1 MASNPYVN
9 RVDYVAGGVTH
20 TLIDITSDTVT
31 PSTLLQGYT
40 AHDASGAAIVGTATG
55 GGTGGVTQD
64 QDGYLVLDDSGD
76 GGGGGSSYTL
86 IGTDEVIANTTS
98 TTAAKITTIRFGNE
112 LYTADTFIYVKIR
125 DKAGKRSGYFYG
137 SDTFYLNVYAAKK
150 ASSSLTS
157 VAPIILYSFD
167 SNGNIKMSPTANNSV
182 YNDATSAYGVYA
194 QALTASYGINIYQ
207 KYNTNSGTID
217 GTYTVEVYF
226 LKWPDNASPITSVGE

>member
-1 MASNPYVN
+1 MPNQYKNKVVFN
-9 RVDYVAGGVTH
+9 GT
-20 TLIDITSDTVT
+20 TLIDLTADTVT
-31 PSTLLQGYT
+31 PSTLMQGYT
-40 AHDASGAAIVGTATG
+40 AHDKSGALITG
-55 GGTGGVTQD
+55 IASATGGVTQD

-76 GGGGGSSYTL
+76 GGGGVSSYTL
-86 IGTDEVIANTTS
+86 IGTEEVTANTTS
-98 TTAAKITTIRFGNE
+98 TTAAKITTIQFDSE
-112 LYTADTFIYVKIR
+112 LYTADAFIYVKIR

-167 SNGNIKMSPTANNSV
+167 SNGNIKMSPTTNNSM
-182 YNDATSAYGVYA
+182 YNNASSAYGVYA

-207 KYNTNSGTID
+207 KYSSTSGTIN
-217 GTYTVEVYF
+217 GTYKVEVYF

>member
-1 MASNPYVN
+1 MANEYINHLVIN
-9 RVDYVAGGVTH
+9 GVTK
-20 TLIDITSDTVT
+20 LDLRSDTVDAAH
-31 PSTLLQGYT
+31 LLSGYT
-40 AHDASGAAIVGTATG
+40 AHDKSGALITGTASA
-55 GGTGGVTQD
+55 TGGVTQD

-86 IGTDEVIANTTS
+86 IGTDEVTANTTS
-98 TTAAKITTIRFGNE
+98 TTAAKITTIQFDSE

-157 VAPIILYSFD
+157 VGPIILYSFD
-167 SNGNIKMSPTANNSV
+167 SNGNIKMSPTTSNNV
-182 YNDATSAYGVYA
+182 YSNASSAYGVYA

-207 KYNTNSGTID
+207 KYNSTNSGTIN